1 MKIEAYVPSIDMNP
15 KRCTRYVDWFGNGKL
30 CPDDY
35 NVYYVYSPEQKQEFK
50 NETAFLESQVQAF
63 LKEMEGRT
71 DFYILTEEGREESD
85 YEMLELVLNNV
96 RNGELRQL
104 VGMNTEKDSVR
115 IDSSYT
121 LYWG

>member
-15 KRCTRYVDWFGNGKL
+15 KRGTRYVDWFGNGKL
-30 CPDDY
+30 YPDDY
-35 NVYYVYSPEQKQEFK
+35 NVYSPEQKQEFK
-50 NETAFLESQVQAF
+50 NETVFLKSQVQAF
-63 LKEMEGRT
+63 LKEMKGRT
-71 DFYILTEEGREESD
+71 DFYILTEESRKESD

-96 RNGELRQL
+96 RDSELPQL
-104 VGMNTEKDSVR
+104 VEMNTKKDSVR

>member
-30 CPDDY
+30 YPDEY
-35 NVYYVYSPEQKQEFK
+35 NVYSPEQEAEFRK
-50 NETAFLESQVQAF
+50 ETEFLRSQVQAF
-63 LKEMEGRT
+63 LTEMQDRT
-71 DFYILTEEGREESD
+71 DFYIWMEDGKKQSD
-85 YEMLELVLNNV
+85 YEMLEFVLNNV
-96 RNGELRQL
+96 RNSELRQL
-104 VGMNTEKDSVR
+104 VGMSTEKDSVR